1 MSYYFTPPYFL
12 VFAGLFISLTSGS
25 AFAATLKQIVAK
37 WSSDRAHEKAVA
49 KLPTGQ
55 LIIPYL
61 GINAGIL
68 MFLAAGL
75 EVFGFPGWLAY
86 AAAVPLTLFIAI
98 LVWYQLGSML
108 SYVEQKGFESLDLD
122 SWQ

>member
-12 VFAGLFISLTSGS
+12 VFAGLFISLTCGS
-25 AFAATLKQIVAK
+25 AFAATLKQMVAK
-37 WSSDRAHEKAVA
+37 WSRDRAAATVA

-108 SYVEQKGFESLDLD
+108 SFVEQKGFQSLDLD

>member
-37 WSSDRAHEKAVA
+37 WSSDRAHEKTVA

-55 LIIPYL
+55 LIVPFL

-86 AAAVPLTLFIAI
+86 AAAVPLTLFVGI

-108 SYVEQKGFESLDLD
+108 TYVEQKGFASLDLD

>member
-37 WSSDRAHEKAVA
+37 WSRDRAAAAVA

-61 GINAGIL
+61 GINVGIL

-108 SYVEQKGFESLDLD
+108 SFVEQKGFQSLDLD

>member
-37 WSSDRAHEKAVA
+37 WSSDRAAAAVA

-75 EVFGFPGWLAY
+75 EVFGFPGWLAS
-86 AAAVPLTLFIAI
+86 AAAVPLTLFIGI

-108 SYVEQKGFESLDLD
+108 TFVEQKGFQSLDLD

>member
-37 WSSDRAHEKAVA
+37 WSRDRAAAAVA

-55 LIIPYL
+55 LVIPYL

-108 SYVEQKGFESLDLD
+108 SFVEQKGFQSLDLD

>member
-1 MSYYFTPPYFL
+1 MSYYFMPPYFL
-12 VFAGLFISLTSGS
+12 VFAGLFISLTCGS
-25 AFAATLKQIVAK
+25 AFAATLKQMVAK
-37 WSSDRAHEKAVA
+37 WSRDRAAATVA

-108 SYVEQKGFESLDLD
+108 SFVEQKGFQSLDLD

>member
-12 VFAGLFISLTSGS
+12 VFAGLFISLTCGS

-37 WSSDRAHEKAVA
+37 WSRDRAAATVA

-108 SYVEQKGFESLDLD
+108 SFVEQKGFQSLDLD

>member
-12 VFAGLFISLTSGS
+12 VFAGLFISLTCGS

-37 WSSDRAHEKAVA
+37 WSRDRAAATVA

-86 AAAVPLTLFIAI
+86 AAAVPLTLFIAV

-108 SYVEQKGFESLDLD
+108 SFVEQKGFQSLDLD

>member
-37 WSSDRAHEKAVA
+37 WSRDRAAATVA

-108 SYVEQKGFESLDLD
+108 SFVEQKGFQSLDLD

>member
-37 WSSDRAHEKAVA
+37 WSRDRAAAAVA

-55 LIIPYL
+55 LVIPYL
-61 GINAGIL
+61 GINVGIL

-108 SYVEQKGFESLDLD
+108 SFVEQKGFQSLDLD

>member
-12 VFAGLFISLTSGS
+12 VFAGLFISLTCGS

-37 WSSDRAHEKAVA
+37 WSSDRAAAAVA

-108 SYVEQKGFESLDLD
+108 SFVEQKGFQSLDLD